1 MYETIT
7 EPVRQTPIAY
17 EADICVIG
25 GSCTGAFAAIAA
37 ARLGAK
43 VAIVENMGFFGGT
56 ATASKVCVWHT
67 NMNSTYDHDI
77 FAGLTMELINRLK
90 ARDAVIDKGPNPY
103 AQFVF
108 LPDEMI
114 IELDEMVIEAGIRPF
129 LHTRFVGCV
138 KSDDGEVQAAI
149 IEDKSGRRAI
159 KAAVFIDATGDA
171 DLVYQMGLPT
181 RTADH
186 LQPPTTC
193 AIVQGVNS
201 VTDGTPHMQ
210 FLRENVFDPKY
221 PEALPKGHLWTATL
235 PGEDMI
241 MVAGTRVHGADCSD
255 PDQLTQ
261 AEIEGRRQV
270 RAIVDILRKQEGGEA
285 VKLFGLAARIGIRE
299 TRHAVCEH
307 QLTEQEVL
315 YGKRFDD
322 AVLNGSYTVDIHL
335 TDDDGIIFRS
345 LDGVEKVIMADGS
358 RTIGRW
364 REETEGLPT
373 FYQMPYRSMI
383 PKGSRNVIVA
393 GRCVDADPGAFG
405 AIRVMVNANQMG
417 QAAGVAAYLAL
428 NANQMVGEVDAVKLR
443 QTLESAGQLVLQHD

>member
-1 MYETIT
+1 MYETIQ
-7 EPVRQTPIAY
+7 EPPRKTPIAY
-17 EADICVIG
+17 DCDICIVG
-25 GSCTGAFAAIAA
+25 GSCTGVFAAITA
-37 ARLGAK
+37 ARLGAR
-43 VAIVENMGFFGGT
+43 VAIIENMGHFGGT

-67 NMNSTYDHDI
+67 NMNSTYEHDI
-77 FAGLTMELINRLK
+77 FAGLTMELIDRLK
-90 ARDAVIDKGPNPY
+90 ARDSVIDKGPNPY

-108 LPDEMI
+108 LPDEMS
-114 IELDEMVIEAGIRPF
+114 IELDMMVVEAGVRPF

-138 KSDDGEVQAAI
+138 KSDDGEVAAAI

-159 KAAVFIDATGDA
+159 KAALFIDATGDA

-181 RTADH
+181 RKSDH

-193 AIVQGVNS
+193 AIIQGVQA
-201 VTDGTPHMQ
+201 VTDVPSMQ

-221 PEALPKGHLWTATL
+221 PNALPKGHLWTASL
-235 PGEDMI
+235 PGEDTI

-270 RAIVDILRKQEGGEA
+270 RAIVDILRSQPGGEA
-285 VKLFGLAARIGIRE
+285 IKLYGLASRIGIRE
-299 TRHAVCEH
+299 TRHAICEH
-307 QLTEQEVL
+307 QLTEKEVL
-315 YGKRFDD
+315 YGQRFDD

-335 TDDDGIIFRS
+335 TDEDGIIFRS
-345 LDGVEKVIMADGS
+345 LDGVEKIIMADGS

-364 REETEGLPT
+364 REETENLPT
-373 FYQMPYRSMI
+373 FYQMPYRAMV
-383 PKGSRNVIVA
+383 PKGAKNVLVA

-428 NANQMVGEVDAVKLR
+428 NASQSVCEVDAAKLR
-443 QTLESAGQLVLQHD
+443 STLSDTGALVL